1 MITKTI
7 CRMIPVVAM
16 ALFVCSCNNDDNND
30 PTQDG
35 NQVDFVT
42 VKSIT
47 NAGTSFEV
55 QKEGDSPVAT
65 LITSKK
71 LSEGIKVGQRILPR
85 QRTTLYQWQHHPH
98 RIYDNIR
105 QR

>member
-16 ALFVCSCNNDDNND
+16 ALFVCSCNNNNNND

-71 LSEGIKVGQRILPR
+71 LSEGIKVGQRILLRYFPANGR
-85 QRTTLYQWQHHPH
+85 PYTSG
-98 RIYDNIR
+98 NITP
-105 QR
+105 QDI